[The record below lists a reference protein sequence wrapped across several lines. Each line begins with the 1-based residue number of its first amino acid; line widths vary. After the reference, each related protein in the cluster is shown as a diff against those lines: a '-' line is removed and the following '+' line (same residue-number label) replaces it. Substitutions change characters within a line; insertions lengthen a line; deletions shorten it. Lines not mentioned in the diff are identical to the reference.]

1 MLLEE
6 SCRGSKSES
15 EGPWLELDARCKI
28 KESFLDAWR
37 FPKILADRTVVAVCT
52 GEDEDI
58 LVQLLVTSETVELA
72 LQKFPLFGNSVE
84 CKLSHV
90 CQKTNFNYVSCQ
102 SDVVASRL
110 ASRSCLFEFVLLRL
124 GIG

>member
-1 MLLEE
+1 VLLEE

-37 FPKILADRTVVAVCT
+37 FPKILADRTLVAVCT

-58 LVQLLVTSETVELA
+58 LVQLLVTAETIELA
-72 LQKFPLFGNSVE
+72 LRKFLLFGNSVE
-84 CKLSHV
+84 SKLSHV
-90 CQKTNFNYVSCQ
+90 CQKQTSIMYYVANPTRRCGFKKLS
-102 SDVVASRL
+102 VRI
-110 ASRSCLFEFVLLRL
+110 RPITFRNWFT
-124 GIG
+124 